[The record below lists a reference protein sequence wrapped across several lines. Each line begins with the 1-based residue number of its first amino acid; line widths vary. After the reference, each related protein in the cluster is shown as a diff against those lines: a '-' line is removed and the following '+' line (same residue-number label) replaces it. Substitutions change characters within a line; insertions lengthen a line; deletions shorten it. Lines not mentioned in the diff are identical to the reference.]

1 MATLSCPIPNDINPL
16 QSNGFR
22 FSIAKLPDL
31 TYFCQKAN
39 VPRLDLPPANMP
51 TPLSNVPVPGDKL
64 MFGDLIVTF
73 MIDAEMKNYLGIH
86 NWLIG
91 LGFPESH
98 EQYSAYIRKN
108 TDELNRHELQ
118 AGYSDATLTILSN
131 TNRAIKT
138 IHYVDVFPTSLE
150 SLEFESTVSNTVYLM
165 GIASFKYTY
174 YEFV

>member
-1 MATLSCPIPNDINPL
+1 MTTLSCPIPNDINPL

-31 TYFCQKAN
+31 TYFCQEAN
-39 VPRLDLPPANMP
+39 VPRLYLPPANLL
-51 TPLSNVPVPGDKL
+51 TPLSDVSVPGDKL
-64 MFGDLIVTF
+64 VFGDLMVTF

-91 LGFPESH
+91 LGFPKSH
-98 EQYSAYIRKN
+98 EQYSSFVRKN

-131 TNRAIKT
+131 TNSALKT
-138 IHYVDVFPTSLE
+138 IRYVDVFPVSLE
-150 SLEFESTVSNTVYLM
+150 SIQFQSTVSSTVYLT
-165 GIASFKYTY
+165 GVASFKYTY